1 METATKLIAMTCN
14 HCGKKIAEI
23 KIKEGIVSIICAKCG
38 TLNVQET
45 KTAKE
50 RQIERQSIN

>member
-50 RQIERQSIN
+50 RQIERQ

>member
-1 METATKLIAMTCN
+1 MTVI
-14 HCGKKIAEI
+14 GIGTIPGIAEVI
-23 KIKEGIVSIICAKCG
+23 MRIINPPIPTRPCAKCG

-50 RQIERQSIN
+50 RQIERQ